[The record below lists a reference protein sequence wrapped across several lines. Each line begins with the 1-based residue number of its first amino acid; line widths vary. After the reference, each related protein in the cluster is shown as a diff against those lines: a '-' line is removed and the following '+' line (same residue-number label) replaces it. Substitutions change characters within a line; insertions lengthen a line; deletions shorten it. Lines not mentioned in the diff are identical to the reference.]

1 MKKSIKALFAI
12 ALAITALVSCA
23 KELQAPVEASE
34 ELIEVT
40 LIAGNPEVKPAT
52 KTEMDGTTPKWSA
65 SDSIGVSTGTSGNY
79 RFDTDI
85 VAAAVTASFS
95 GSSVSGDLYAY
106 HPYGK
111 DGVKTANGATGARVN
126 LIKDQYPTATSF
138 DGNADLMVSKQF
150 TVSPANTTVSG
161 LQFARLGAIVKIVL
175 IDSEDTMSGTQYPSS
190 VSMTAESA
198 LAGYVI
204 IDMENQS
211 MTDPYYNTSNTVTAN
226 YTNETHFAINGTNGA
241 YLIVAPQ
248 TLAEGSSLTIAAS
261 TDGYSISKTIS
272 VPTGGIELLPGKV
285 NTLNISLAAGHITP
299 KSTPYELY
307 SGGISEGDYL
317 IVYDG
322 VAMKA
327 VVESDRL
334 QYTAIS
340 ATDNKIFNPDDD
352 CIWHIAQSGE
362 YWTIYNADSDT
373 YAAST
378 GAKSKAQLL
387 DDGTDD
393 KSKWTITGSSTYEIV
408 NKANTSAS
416 VNANLRRNG
425 TYGFACY
432 GTGTG
437 GALSLY
443 KLNDGKSDAEI
454 SYARSSDE
462 ITEGDALTPPAL
474 SNTHGLAIT
483 CSSDNASVAT
493 VNATTGAI
501 TVEGGVGTAVIT
513 VSWVE
518 QTISTVTYRAGST
531 TYTLTINAADA
542 NDGSLSK
549 PYTATEAAA
558 LAIGGNTNSYYIT
571 GYITNIPYQ
580 FDQAHGTSSFWI
592 HDTADGATQTFEGY
606 GVKYFNNVAWLEGN
620 GTLSV
625 GDKVLFYGQ
634 LKYFNSTT
642 PETNGGNLVRVN
654 DNPGLTVPTLTA
666 TPNDA
671 NKQIAVTWGEATGA
685 AGTITYTVTCGA
697 QEYVA
702 TAAGSHTFTMANY
715 GNYDVKVVCTAD
727 NVWNSIAATSA
738 TLTDPGAQ
746 THYYNKVNSIT
757 VNKKYLI
764 VGGGGDRVLIPSTG
778 SNKKSSAQVTVD
790 TENNRI
796 TSTAVIDGY
805 AVTIIANSNNSDY
818 YDITF
823 VSSNTTYY
831 LQYAG
836 SSTNLSAGT
845 SSSSTLTWDVVAGT
859 HGTFRFKD
867 VSTASAS
874 TKRGLIFRGSTYN
887 QFGGYSLSNPN
898 GTEYYDIDLYEY
910 DN

>member
-1 MKKSIKALFAI
+1 MFA
-12 ALAITALVSCA
+12 SCA
-23 KELQAPVEASE
+23 KEIQAPVENDE

-40 LIAGNPEVKPAT
+40 LIAGNPEAKPAT
-52 KTEMDGTTPKWSA
+52 RTEMDGTTPKWSA

-106 HPYGK
+106 HPYGE
-111 DGVKTANGATGARVN
+111 DGVKTASGATGARVN

-138 DGNADLMVSKQF
+138 DGNADLMVSKKF

-161 LQFARLGAIVKIVL
+161 LQFGRLGAIVKIVL

-204 IDMENQS
+204 IDMVNQS
-211 MTDPYYNTSNTVTAN
+211 MTDPYFNTSNTVTAN
-226 YTNETHFAINGTNGA
+226 YTNETHFAVNGTNGA

-248 TLAEGSSLTIAAS
+248 TLAAGTSLTIAAS
-261 TDGYSISKTIS
+261 TDDYSISKTIT
-272 VPTGGIELLPGKV
+272 VPAGGIELLPGKV

-307 SGGISEGDYL
+307 SGDISEGDYL

-334 QYTAIS
+334 QYTAVS
-340 ATDNKIFNPDDD
+340 STDNKIFNPDDD

-362 YWTIYNADSDT
+362 YWTLYNTDSDT

-378 GAKSKAQLL
+378 GVKSKAQLL
-387 DDGTDD
+387 GDGTDD

-425 TYGFACY
+425 SYGFACY

-483 CSSDNASVAT
+483 CTSDNTSVAT

-501 TVEGGVGTAVIT
+501 SVVGGVGTAVIT

-531 TYTLTINAADA
+531 TYTLTINAAGA
-542 NDGSLSK
+542 NDGSLAK
-549 PYTATEAAA
+549 PYTASEAAA
-558 LAIGGNTNSYYIT
+558 LALGGNTNSYYIV
-571 GYITNIPYQ
+571 GYVTDVVYQ
-580 FDQAHGTSSFWI
+580 FDAEHGTSTFWI
-592 HDTADGATQTFEGY
+592 HDSADGSTQTFEGY
-606 GVKYFNNVAWLEGN
+606 HVKYFNNVNWNEGN
-620 GTLSV
+620 ATIAV
-625 GDKVLFYGQ
+625 GDKVVIYGQ
-634 LKYFNSTT
+634 LAKFNTT
-642 PETNGGNLVRVN
+642 PETNGGYLVTK
-654 DNPGLTVPTLTA
+654 DDKGGLTIPTLTA

-671 NKQIAVTWGEATGA
+671 NKQIAVTWGAATGA
-685 AGTITYTVTCGA
+685 AGTVTYTVTCGA

-702 TAAGSHTFTMANY
+702 TAAGSHTFTMADY
-715 GNYDVKVVCTAD
+715 DSYDVTVVATAD
-727 NVWNSIAATSA
+727 NVWNSIAKTTA
-738 TLTDPGAQ
+738 TLTTPGSKSYTITWNSTNNSVAISSYSN
-746 THYYNKVNSIT
+746 TWSVTADELTLDMVNWNNNNNQWNYVKGGAKAST
-757 VNKKYLI
+757 VGTA
-764 VGGGGDRVLIPSTG
+764 VSSTCTMT
-778 SNKKSSAQVTVD
+778 SHSAISEAIAQVIVNYTQISCSKK
-790 TENNRI
+790 T
-796 TSTAVIDGY
+796 G
-805 AVTIIANSNNSDY
+805 
-818 YDITF
+818 
-823 VSSNTTYY
+823 NTTYY
-831 LQYAG
+831 G
-836 SSTNLSAGT
+836 SISSAKLEVST
-845 SSSSTLTWDVVAGT
+845 SSD
-859 HGTFRFKD
+859 F
-867 VSTASAS
+867 ASIAETVNGVPAS
-874 TKRGLIFRGSTYN
+874 TG
-887 QFGGYSLSNPN
+887 
-898 GTEYYDIDLYEY
+898 E
-910 DN
+910 